1 MSAFFNPFGWSDQE
15 RDNIR
20 RWVRPITQSA
30 AVLSSLGVTFAS
42 KGATDTVAGDTSAA
56 ASADLM
62 KPAEL
67 DPTGLNPMQ
76 TQELKAAQ
84 DAHNDWLLD
93 NQQAAAAGGSLETA
107 NQPNIG
113 EQPGTYIDH
122 SDTVRSLD
130 ESAEAIG
137 ADKFFEPG
145 DIVEQIQQQEMLDRS
160 FQANQGPIKLAV
172 EPHEIGT
179 DVVEPF
185 DGKEVKQYEVG
196 DKLDPN
202 ENDWGNVHSFTSN
215 KKGEFEV
222 TGLTPESTQTTA
234 EQVSTDAND
243 ISAATPDANQ
253 STQTTQTTRQKEQA
267 TKVDQKTGQT
277 DQETTEDTRGKGG
290 KKDED
295 KFWDLHDFSWEN
307 LGKWLETKE
316 GRKFFLEWGA
326 KFTAMSGGA
335 APNRKKL
342 TKKQAAAIR
351 KKVKEKYGR

>member
-1 MSAFFNPFGWSDQE
+1 M
-15 RDNIR
+15 
-20 RWVRPITQSA
+20 
-30 AVLSSLGVTFAS
+30 GVSFAG
-42 KGATDTVAGDTSAA
+42 KGATDTVAGADTSAA

-84 DAHNDWLLD
+84 DAHNNWLLD
-93 NQQAAAAGGSLETA
+93 NEQAAAAAGSLETT
-107 NQPNIG
+107 QTNIG
-113 EQPGTYIDH
+113 EDGYGISGVKSFDDKSAALKEAYFEQPGFQAQESILQETEGMGPNPFDELT
-122 SDTVRSLD
+122 DPEKLNLD
-130 ESAEAIG
+130 ERLRNSDQAFLNGQELLLAEDPKQA
-137 ADKFFEPG
+137 ADIDQRHMRREPG
-145 DIVEQIQQQEMLDRS
+145 VEYLDEGEATDAAITDEALFGNKLQQE
-160 FQANQGPIKLAV
+160 
-172 EPHEIGT
+172 
-179 DVVEPF
+179 
-185 DGKEVKQYEVG
+185 
-196 DKLDPN
+196 
-202 ENDWGNVHSFTSN
+202 
-215 KKGEFEV
+215 
-222 TGLTPESTQTTA
+222 TTA

-253 STQTTQTTRQKEQA
+253 STQTTQTTRQQEQA

-295 KFWDLHDFSWEN
+295 KFWDLHDFSWDN